1 MILSPAEAKVSVTR
15 LSSGEAISFQGA
27 PSAAIVNILFPVG
40 NERDLESVREI
51 FESLFIRATT
61 CERFQIDILSVPGI
75 LAKKMG
81 GRTPLLMFRKETLL
95 LNYQLSGNTET
106 CNCTIL
112 KYT

>member
-1 MILSPAEAKVSVTR
+1 MILSSAEAKVSVTR

-40 NERDLESVREI
+40 NERDLESEI
-51 FESLFIRATT
+51 FERLFIRASI

-81 GRTPLLMFRKETLL
+81 GRTPLLMFRKETLP